1 MGVGHPVLST
11 ERVAHAAMQLA
22 LLILLAL
29 VVGAAASS
37 C

>member
-11 ERVAHAAMQLA
+11 ERVVRAGLRLA
-22 LLILLAL
+22 LLVLLL
-29 VVGAAASS
+29 VGTASAAR